1 MQSEYLPSHLNS
13 TRRPLGVGADSMM
26 EPVVRVTKLLGSLI
40 FYFASESWR
49 FLCKLAGRNPPAI
62 VACIYYHHL
71 PGDDRQRF
79 GAQMDH
85 LLRWTTPLSSADQ
98 TINAGGHYAVVT
110 ADDGW
115 KSFAE
120 NAVPELVK
128 RKIPVTIFVIS
139 DRLGQ
144 TVDQI
149 ATDRIVSEAELR
161 DIARFV
167 TIGSHTATHP
177 RMTEIS
183 EADARREL
191 IESRTKLAEYSGGL
205 ISAFC
210 FPYGAHNQEL
220 TLMARECGY
229 QQIYVGVPA
238 EGSIMDAPIRRF
250 AIDPPDSMLEFH
262 LKIMGA
268 YRWVHL
274 LIRLKQK
281 ILSSRRDKRS
291 LRLDGI
297 THV

>member
-1 MQSEYLPSHLNS
+1 MQSQPDSQA
-13 TRRPLGVGADSMM
+13 TGAGTYQMM

-40 FYFASESWR
+40 FYFVSESWR
-49 FLCKLAGRNPPAI
+49 FVCRLAGRNPPAI
-62 VACIYYHHL
+62 VTCIYYHHV
-71 PGDDRQRF
+71 PNDERQRF
-79 GAQMDH
+79 AAQMDH
-85 LLRWTTPLSSADQ
+85 LLRWTAPLSSADQ
-98 TINAGGHYAVVT
+98 APSAGGHYTVVT

-128 RKIPVTIFVIS
+128 RKIPATIFVIS

-144 TVDQI
+144 TVDDI
-149 ATDRIVSEAELR
+149 ATDRIVSETELR
-161 DIARFV
+161 EIARV
-167 TIGSHTATHP
+167 IRIGSHTATHP
-177 RMTEIS
+177 RMTELS

-191 IESRTKLAEYSGGL
+191 SESRTRLAAYSGGL

-220 TLMARECGY
+220 TLLARECGY
-229 QQIYVGVPA
+229 QQVYVGVPA
-238 EGSIMDAPIRRF
+238 EGSITDAPIGRF

-274 LIRLKQK
+274 LVRLKQK
-281 ILSSRRDKRS
+281 MLPSRRDKRA
-291 LRLDGI
+291 LRLGGI
-297 THV
+297 TDV